1 MEDELFCEIYKKHFI
16 TKIELKKHNSA
27 GHIVTS
33 HNRVSS
39 VKNNRFNKMKTP
51 SKYQCAQDEI
61 LLTPTSN
68 IKSGEN
74 STENTSKHGIIIEKL
89 VLKNAEKNLK
99 VKLRIFRI
107 IKTIRKRITIV
118 LYLHI
123 IRKTNNILCISL
135 I

>member
-1 MEDELFCEIYKKHFI
+1 
-16 TKIELKKHNSA
+16 
-27 GHIVTS
+27 
-33 HNRVSS
+33 VSS